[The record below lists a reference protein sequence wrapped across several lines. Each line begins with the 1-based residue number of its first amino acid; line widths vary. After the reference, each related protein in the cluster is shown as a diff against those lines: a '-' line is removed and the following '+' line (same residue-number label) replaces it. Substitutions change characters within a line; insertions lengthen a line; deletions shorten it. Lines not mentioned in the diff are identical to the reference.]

1 MNQQPNPNLAR
12 ILDELQ
18 VKTNPLPTSFIADKV
33 DNHIKTTYATLMASI
48 LLYKPVGGTE
58 SRLFAM
64 QLTALGL
71 DDDISK
77 YFNLVKDLNTKQV
90 LEFCQTLDAAEKQ
103 LTFLFDCLMLCRAGS
118 PLNEQ
123 QIFLFNEFVN
133 IWQIDNKELLLLIFW
148 LYAIL
153 GIEIKIN
160 INELGKF
167 IDESIISN
175 INVCNLTVAK
185 EFGSM
190 VKMGTLLGEY
200 FECYNLQSG
209 FDFEIH
215 YWNYKVGNK
224 VKEDCGLV
232 HIETS
237 KSIYD
242 YKCPKTGILNKILIE
257 KGKVKYNQNFAQIVE
272 ENCKQ
277 VKAMANGI
285 FLDMY
290 IDDREKLNYSILSL
304 PTYLNNWSEIIPHV
318 NYEAIKKW

>member
-48 LLYKPVGGTE
+48 LLYKPVGETE

-90 LEFCQTLDAAEKQ
+90 LEFCQTLDTAEKQ

-133 IWQIDNKELLLLIFW
+133 IWSIEKDSISLLVFW
-148 LYAIL
+148 VKFIL
-153 GIEIKIN
+153 GIDFNFE
-160 INELGKF
+160 NE
-167 IDESIISN
+167 
-175 INVCNLTVAK
+175 
-185 EFGSM
+185 
-190 VKMGTLLGEY
+190 
-200 FECYNLQSG
+200 
-209 FDFEIH
+209 
-215 YWNYKVGNK
+215 
-224 VKEDCGLV
+224 
-232 HIETS
+232 
-237 KSIYD
+237 
-242 YKCPKTGILNKILIE
+242 LNKISKFI
-257 KGKVKYNQNFAQIVE
+257 
-272 ENCKQ
+272 KQ
-277 VKAMANGI
+277 DNSYKHDV
-285 FLDMY
+285 LH
-290 IDDREKLNYSILSL
+290 L
-304 PTYLNNWSEIIPHV
+304 EI
-318 NYEAIKKW
+318 